1 MNGKKSKTYLLF
13 LSLTLFFG
21 VALVFLSQWEKQ
33 KYKPEKVSAQFE
45 SELNSRY
52 IAAAKLA
59 EKFSTGIN
67 DDEIVNTYNSLP
79 KVDKTFG
86 LEIYKNNSLIF
97 WNDQAFIDNS
107 RISNIKNN
115 RILYLPNG
123 IYQFYTY
130 KTDNYMIVVSDLIKH
145 TYPYRNN
152 YLSSGFQEI
161 YNVPSTWTISETG
174 AGYPIR
180 SSDGNVLLFLK
191 ESSEPYLSASGE
203 ILLWLTGFLFIL
215 FSSLLLY
222 STYAKLGFF
231 YTNPFSFLL
240 FAADLLILRIIIYL
254 IHLPDLIYISSLFD
268 PVYYASSQLFPNL
281 GDSLITM
288 FVVLLISIY
297 FFVYSNIYIHKHG
310 INSKIDRYLTILVYF
325 LLPLIYYFSIYFI
338 DSIFINSTFELNFT
352 RIQAFG
358 VQSILGFLLI
368 VFTLSSFIFLSLPL
382 IRHLSSRDNPLKIQ
396 IVMLASSGALL
407 FLLSLSGIYSIHPVY
422 LIFLISYV
430 FIANLQIRKNKYFN
444 LSTFIYIIVILT
456 AASGYS
462 HFSNLE
468 EKERNER
475 KLLAL
480 RISSDRDNVAEYMY
494 QQMELQMK
502 ADLALKSFI
511 DSAYADFRLEQ
522 DVKTYIRNNYL
533 KGYWNRYLAQIT
545 LCYPDKTLKIKPS
558 DLVIGCSR
566 YFEDIIKDLSEP
578 TQNENLHFISES
590 YDASTYIAAIP
601 FSLPGDSTAGQ
612 MKIII
617 EFYKKYVPKG
627 LGYPELLLD
636 NSATAYTDISGY
648 SYAIFSGKELVKNV
662 GEYNYSE
669 YDALIL
675 SDSTDG
681 KFYDRSGYSHLVYK
695 IDNGRSIIISKQK
708 NKLIDKLTPFT
719 YQLTMHVFL
728 LLIAYLIFR
737 LIKPSLH
744 QSPDLKTR
752 LQIMTVLLILFASGI
767 IGLVTVNNIIE
778 QNTKKNKDVLSE
790 KTHSVLIELEHKLSS
805 VDIFDISQQAY
816 LQELLTKFSLIFFSD
831 INLYDPTGTLM
842 ASSRKEIFNEG
853 LKSIKMQREAYN
865 ELAIKKRTLFIMEEE
880 IGSYSYLSA
889 YIPFRNNE
897 NQTTA
902 FINLPYFAR
911 QQEIQ
916 QEISSFLV
924 TVINI
929 YVILTAFAILVSL
942 LIAGYLTRPLQ
953 LIRDR
958 FSKLNLNS
966 GIEKIEY
973 SRNDELGDLI
983 NEYNIM
989 VEKLAESAAQLAQS
1003 ERESAWREMAR
1014 QVAHEIKNPLTPMKL
1029 SIQHLQRAWHD
1040 KAPDWP
1046 ARLERI
1052 TQTLIQQIDSLSAIA
1067 SAFSD
1072 FAKLPAASNS
1082 KIDLTS
1088 ALRASIALFS
1098 TYQHINILF
1107 NVPEK
1112 ACFVFADEKQLS
1124 RVFVNLLTN
1133 SVQAIPQG
1141 KAGNITIQLFSK
1153 SGLHHIR
1160 ITDDGTGMSEEQQ
1173 NKVFSPNF
1181 TTKSSGMGLG
1191 LAMVKNIVESAGGSI
1206 SFKSRQGEG
1215 TTFEIVLP
1223 EYNAGN

>member
-1 MNGKKSKTYLLF
+1 MKGKKTKTYLLYLF
-13 LSLTLFFG
+13 LTLFFLL
-21 VALVFLSQWEKQ
+21 ALIFISQWEKR
-33 KYKPEKVSAQFE
+33 KNDPKKVSAQFE
-45 SELNSRY
+45 TELNSRY
-52 IAAAKLA
+52 KSAEKLA
-59 EKFSTGIN
+59 EKFITLN
-67 DDEIVNTYNSLP
+67 NEDEIITTYNSLP
-79 KVDKTFG
+79 KKEKSFG
-86 LEIYKNNSLIF
+86 LEIYQNNSLVF
-97 WNDQAFIDNS
+97 WNDQAFVDNS
-107 RISNIKNN
+107 KISNIKNN

-123 IYQFYTY
+123 IYQYYFHFSENYT
-130 KTDNYMIVVSDLIKH
+130 IVISDLIKH
-145 TYPYRNN
+145 TYPYSNN
-152 YLSSGFQEI
+152 YLESGFQKN
-161 YNVPSTWTISETG
+161 YNVPATWTISESITG
-174 AGYPIR
+174 NPIR
-180 SSDGNVLLFLK
+180 SNDGQILFYVK
-191 ESSEPYLSASGE
+191 ETSTPYLSKIGE
-203 ILLWLTGFLFIL
+203 LLLWIFGLSLIL
-215 FSSLLLY
+215 CISLLLY
-222 STYAKLGFF
+222 STYAKFYFF
-231 YTNPFSFLL
+231 YNNPFSFLL
-240 FAADLLILRIIIYL
+240 FAADLVILRIIIYL
-254 IHLPDLIYISSLFD
+254 IQLPDLIYISGLFD
-268 PVYYASSQLFPNL
+268 PVYYASSQLLPNL
-281 GDSLITM
+281 GDSLVTLFI
-288 FVVLLISIY
+288 FLLLSVYFFYYVNIYNSKQRAMYRLKKQLSHSIY
-297 FFVYSNIYIHKHG
+297 IILPFVY
-310 INSKIDRYLTILVYF
+310 
-325 LLPLIYYFSIYFI
+325 LLSIYLI
-338 DSIFINSTFELNFT
+338 DSIFINSTFELNFS
-352 RIQAFG
+352 RIQSFG
-358 VQSILGFLLI
+358 VQSYLGFLLI
-368 VFTLSSFIFLSLPL
+368 VLTLSSYIFISFPL
-382 IRHLSSRDNPLKIQ
+382 IKHLASRDNPWKIH
-396 IVMLASSGALL
+396 IVLLASSATIL

-422 LIFLISYV
+422 LIFQMAYV
-430 FIANLQIRKNKYFN
+430 FIVVAQISKNKYFY
-444 LSTFIYIIVILT
+444 LSTFIYVTVILT
-456 AASGYS
+456 GVSGYS

-468 EKERNER
+468 QKEKNER

-494 QQMELQMK
+494 QQMEQQMMQDK
-502 ADLALKSFI
+502 ILKSYI
-511 DSAYADFRLEQ
+511 DTAFSDFRLEQ

-558 DLVIGCSR
+558 DLVIGCSK

-578 TQNENLHFISES
+578 TQSENLHFISES
-590 YDASTYIAAIP
+590 YDASTYISAIP
-601 FSLPGDSTAGQ
+601 FSLSGDSTAGK

-636 NSATAYTDISGY
+636 NSTTAYTDISGY
-648 SYAIFSGKELVKNV
+648 SYAIFLGKELVKNV

-669 YDALIL
+669 YDALVL

-719 YQLTMHVFL
+719 YQLTMHVLL
-728 LLIAYLIFR
+728 LLIVYLIYKF
-737 LIKPSLH
+737 LNHSGH

-778 QNTKKNKDVLSE
+778 QNNKKNKDVLSE
-790 KTHSVLIELEHKLSS
+790 KTHSVLIELEHKLSN

-831 INLYDPTGTLM
+831 INLYDPSGTLM

-853 LKSIKMQREAYN
+853 LKSLKMQREAYN
-865 ELAIKKRTLFIMEEE
+865 ELAINKRTLYIMEEE
-880 IGSYSYLSA
+880 IGSYTYLSA

-924 TVINI
+924 TIINI

-942 LIAGYLTRPLQ
+942 LVAGHLTRPLQ

-958 FSKLNLNS
+958 FSKLNLNT

-1029 SIQHLQRAWHD
+1029 SIQHLQRAWVD
-1040 KAPDWP
+1040 RAPDWP

-1052 TQTLIQQIDSLSAIA
+1052 SQTLIQQIDSLSEIA

-1072 FAKLPAASNS
+1072 FAKLPAANNS
-1082 KIDLTS
+1082 KIDLITS
-1088 ALRASIALFS
+1088 LRANIALFS
-1098 TYQHINILF
+1098 TYQNINILF
-1107 NVPEK
+1107 NVPEN

-1141 KAGNITIQLFSK
+1141 KTGNITIQLFSK
-1153 SGLHHIR
+1153 AGFHIIR
-1160 ITDDGTGMSEEQQ
+1160 ITDDGSGMSEEQQ
-1173 NKVFSPNF
+1173 NKIFSPNF

-1206 SFKSRQGEG
+1206 SFTSKQGEG

-1223 EYNAGN
+1223 EYIAGN